1 MPETITTRRADAGDV
16 AAIVSL
22 LNAAFAMER
31 DFVDKDRT
39 SAPEIE
45 RYLTTGTFVVVD
57 GDAGGFAS
65 CMYLEQRGTRLY
77 LGMLAVNP
85 SQQGR
90 GLGRQMMAEA
100 ERHAASLG
108 CGAIDIRIVNRR
120 TELPPFY
127 RALGFVDNGTE
138 PLEEPKLTKPAH
150 FLKMTKTISGAA
162 SQAAVTDGSH
172 AESPASRRS
181 STPGG

>member
-1 MPETITTRRADAGDV
+1 MADGLMADTVILRDARVADV
-16 AAIVSL
+16 PRIVAL

-31 DFVDKDRT
+31 DFIDKDRT

-45 RYLTTGTFVVVD
+45 RYMTTGSFLVVD
-57 GDAGGFAS
+57 GDGGALES
-65 CMYLEQRGTRLY
+65 CMYLEKRSERLY

-90 GLGRQMMAEA
+90 GVGRQMMTAA
-100 ERHAASLG
+100 ERHAAALG
-108 CGAIDIRIVNRR
+108 CSAIDIRIVNRR

-138 PLEEPKLTKPAH
+138 PLEEPLLTKPAH
-150 FLKMTKTISGAA
+150 FIRMTK
-162 SQAAVTDGSH
+162 AVVEVG
-172 AESPASRRS
+172 
-181 STPGG
+181 

>member
-1 MPETITTRRADAGDV
+1 MDKHDAITLRTAGDADV
-16 AAIVSL
+16 PAIVAL

-31 DFVDKDRT
+31 SFIDRDRT

-45 RYLTTGTFVVVD
+45 RYITTGTFSVVD
-57 GDAGGFAS
+57 GTSGALAS
-65 CMYLEQRGTRLY
+65 CMYLERRKDRLY

-90 GLGRQMMAEA
+90 GLAKQMIMAA
-100 ERHAASLG
+100 ERRAASLG
-108 CGAIDIRIVNRR
+108 CRALDIRIVDLR

-138 PLEEPKLTKPAH
+138 PLVDPQLRRPAH
-150 FLKMTKTISGAA
+150 FIRMTKAIAT
-162 SQAAVTDGSH
+162 
-172 AESPASRRS
+172 
-181 STPGG
+181 

>member
-1 MPETITTRRADAGDV
+1 MAETLAIRTATAADVPRIV
-16 AAIVSL
+16 AL

-31 DFVDKDRT
+31 EFIDKDRT

-45 RYLTTGTFVVVD
+45 QYMTTGTFFVVD
-57 GDAGGFAS
+57 GDANGLAS
-65 CMYLEQRGTRLY
+65 CMYLEQRVERLY

-90 GLGRQMMAEA
+90 GVGRQMMAAA
-100 ERHAASLG
+100 ERQADSLG
-108 CGAIDIRIVNRR
+108 CHAIDIRIVNRR

-138 PLEEPKLTKPAH
+138 PLEEPLLTKPAH
-150 FLKMTKTISGAA
+150 FIRMTKKVG
-162 SQAAVTDGSH
+162 
-172 AESPASRRS
+172 P
-181 STPGG
+181 

>member
-1 MPETITTRRADAGDV
+1 MAETISIRSASAQDIAG
-16 AAIVSL
+16 IVPL

-31 DFVDKDRT
+31 DFIDKDRT
-39 SAPEIE
+39 SVPEIE
-45 RYLTTGTFVVVD
+45 RYMTTGTFFLVD
-57 GDAGGFAS
+57 GDAAGLAA
-65 CMYLEQRGTRLY
+65 CMYLELRGDRVY

-90 GLGRQMMAEA
+90 GLGRQMMAAA

-127 RALGFVDNGTE
+127 RGLGFVDNGTE
-138 PLEEPKLTKPAH
+138 PLEDAKLTKPAH
-150 FLKMTKTISGAA
+150 FIRMTK
-162 SQAAVTDGSH
+162 AVH
-172 AESPASRRS
+172 P
-181 STPGG
+181 

>member
-1 MPETITTRRADAGDV
+1 MDDAITLRTAGPDDV
-16 AAIVSL
+16 AGIVSL

-31 DFVDKDRT
+31 DFIDKDRT

-45 RYLTTGTFVVVD
+45 RYMTTGAFVAVD
-57 GDAGGFAS
+57 GDAAGLAA
-65 CMYLEQRGTRLY
+65 CMYLEQRGDRVY

-90 GLGRQMMAEA
+90 GLGRQMVAAA
-100 ERHAASLG
+100 ERHAAALG

-127 RALGFVDNGTE
+127 RGLGFVDNGTE
-138 PLEEPKLTKPAH
+138 PLEDAKLTKPAH
-150 FLKMTKTISGAA
+150 FIRMTK
-162 SQAAVTDGSH
+162 AVH
-172 AESPASRRS
+172 P
-181 STPGG
+181 